1 MLAMMPYVHQLAT
14 GLVELLEQPAAARQL
29 RASLQRLRMP
39 GAIGEEQ
46 AALPYEHL
54 LFACY
59 LLRWQATL
67 ALLFTPEL
75 PTPDGGR
82 EAAMRTNLQAGQRM
96 AQLLPDSPMGHY
108 ITSSAQSG
116 LGNAR
121 EAWRELQLCKE
132 VAQARGDTLMQG
144 IATVKSIA
152 AMRQGGCG
160 NSSFTLQQISD
171 MYKEARAF
179 ERRFKKWCPTTL
191 MALYYTTARGIQ
203 EVLAKA
209 RQGGMSL
216 QEEFETEVG
225 GLLQRSSA
233 QQDQHYRELVSQSCC
248 TFCRKV
254 SVGLKQCSACK
265 TAQYCSRECQV
276 RHWRAGHRQEC
287 GASAR

>member
-1 MLAMMPYVHQLAT
+1 MLPALTLHTLQLYSVLKATVAAILLRSAAIKEQGQMLAMMPYVHQLAT

-108 ITSSAQSG
+108 ITSKAGGAAPSQMLLPLVQMLLSIM
-116 LGNAR
+116 R
-121 EAWRELQLCKE
+121 VQAW
-132 VAQARGDTLMQG
+132 
-144 IATVKSIA
+144 
-152 AMRQGGCG
+152 
-160 NSSFTLQQISD
+160 
-171 MYKEARAF
+171 
-179 ERRFKKWCPTTL
+179 
-191 MALYYTTARGIQ
+191 
-203 EVLAKA
+203 
-209 RQGGMSL
+209 
-216 QEEFETEVG
+216 
-225 GLLQRSSA
+225 
-233 QQDQHYRELVSQSCC
+233 
-248 TFCRKV
+248 
-254 SVGLKQCSACK
+254 
-265 TAQYCSRECQV
+265 
-276 RHWRAGHRQEC
+276 
-287 GASAR
+287 